1 MIILYNF
8 LFNKNELVSI
18 NFRTGFLFKF
28 IDTVAEKNL
37 AEWQRDKRSFVR
49 TTYPHSR
56 YFITDNH
63 KL

>member
-37 AEWQRDKRSFVR
+37 AE
-49 TTYPHSR
+49 
-56 YFITDNH
+56 
-63 KL
+63 